1 MPRSSL
7 PILHGTVEF
16 LALGALGRGGRM
28 HGFEILSWIED
39 ASAGDL
45 LVEEG
50 ALYPALHRMEKKG
63 WLTADWAVS
72 DKGRR
77 AKYYSVTE
85 KGRGAL
91 AGETRTWGR
100 YVTAVDR
107 VVVGGS
113 GGAEGVVGEA
123 GT

>member
-1 MPRSSL
+1 
-7 PILHGTVEF
+7 
-16 LALGALGRGGRM
+16 M

-45 LVEEG
+45 MVEEG

-72 DKGRR
+72 HKGRR

-85 KGRGAL
+85 KGRRAL

-100 YVTAVDR
+100 YVAAVDR

-113 GGAEGVVGEA
+113 GEAGRVVGET

>member
-1 MPRSSL
+1 MSRSSL

-45 LVEEG
+45 MVEEG

-85 KGRGAL
+85 KGRRAL
-91 AGETRTWGR
+91 AGETRIWGR

-107 VVVGGS
+107 VVVGGR
-113 GGAEGVVGEA
+113 GEAAGVVGET